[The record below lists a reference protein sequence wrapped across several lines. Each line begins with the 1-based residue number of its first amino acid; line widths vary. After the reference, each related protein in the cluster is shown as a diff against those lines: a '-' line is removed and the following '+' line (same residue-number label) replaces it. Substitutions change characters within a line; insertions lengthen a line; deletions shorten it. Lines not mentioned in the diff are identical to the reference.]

1 MQLVPKAV
9 SMMCLYIVLPFTS
22 LLLNNY
28 QVITTVS
35 LPPPPSGKKKK
46 TSRKALLALSN
57 LGIMLKKLSFLV
69 LTEFVVIMT
78 FLYVHK
84 GATLLD
90 SEILVVMGHTLSSHI
105 LEITHT

>member
-35 LPPPPSGKKKK
+35 LPPPPSEKRE

-69 LTEFVVIMT
+69 LIEFVVIMT

-90 SEILVVMGHTLSSHI
+90 SEILVVMGHTDSPHI